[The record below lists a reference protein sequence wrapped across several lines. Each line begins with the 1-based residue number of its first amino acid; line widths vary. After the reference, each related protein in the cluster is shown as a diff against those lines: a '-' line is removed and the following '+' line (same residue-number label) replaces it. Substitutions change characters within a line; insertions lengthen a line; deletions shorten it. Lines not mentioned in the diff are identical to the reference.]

1 MRKLAKRILSII
13 VSVVML
19 ISMAVVASA
28 QSTLPTAFKW
38 SDVTFG
44 VMNFHSVE
52 GVSTYYS
59 ILYKNGDEVT
69 THTQN
74 DVEELESTIDFR
86 NIMLSVGSGTYTMK
100 FVAYENDNFD
110 NPAAQTVLSN
120 ELVYNPDPSRPKLDT
135 PQSVACRNNVLTWTH
150 NAEGVAL
157 WKLSFYAKS
166 ENNAYEFLTVTIPDN
181 AAEYEFDKT
190 DFEEYNY
197 FLEEESLSEEDYSF
211 AVTVC
216 AIPDDIVS
224 YNKSV
229 ESDFVIINRT
239 SQGEDGGNGGG
250 GAVPTPPGSNVR
262 PGDGGNVAPSV
273 SVVDSGECGDSA
285 TWSFKSDGTLTISG
299 SGSIDDNSGYAQYQ
313 EDILKLVIE
322 SGIEKIDDDMFY
334 EFYNLKE
341 VTIPNTVTSIGSGFL
356 KGSNVEEVVIPPSVL
371 SIGEWFLTKCE
382 SLETL
387 YVYNPGCQIA
397 FDENAPMTPGAT
409 VYCYYGTS
417 LWQVAEGNGNDIV
430 EMDPDFTVNGEIEE
444 PVRVNNRTLSIVLNE
459 WAKKNFTQFKIST
472 LEEDGTYQD
481 ISLLT
486 NLTTTYTLPAVHG
499 RHGINISFKNSD
511 GTLEMNVFKSV
522 ELDYTRKLTYKVNGE
537 VYTEVITDSTSASNK
552 VWENVEVG
560 CGTIIPVPED
570 PVINNY
576 RFEGW
581 VFPADVEKTE
591 DGYIMPDKDVVA
603 EAKMTKLSTIKGKV
617 VDEQNAPVEGA
628 TVTMMD
634 AKTAQTDAEGIFWLV
649 QCEWGTHTINV
660 TSGDKKKTVTFVV
673 DDFSEE
679 LENITL
685 SAAGSSAVVAPAT
698 GVTSIDTA
706 ALEAQLSDEDIA
718 YAQTPGN
725 TVNIE
730 TSVQEAL
737 PTSSINDKATQSYST
752 YTQGKTIDITINK
765 VKTGAEAGT
774 TAVSEVSVPVAY
786 EVEMPASLQGMGKFI
801 VLREHNGQVDALTTT
816 PNADGEYIQVN
827 NDTIKIV
834 AAKFSTYTILG
845 APADPTPSYSGGG
858 SSVTTYTV
866 KFETNGASAIASVRI
881 RKNGVVTMPK
891 APVKDGNTF
900 AGWYTDKACTKA
912 YNFEKKV
919 TKGFTLY
926 AKWVEKV
933 KKTLVLAID
942 KTDIEVD
949 GTVKTNDVAPIIVN
963 ERAMLP
969 IRFIAEE
976 LGAKVNW
983 NGETQ
988 TVTVD
993 FDDISI
999 VIVIGE
1005 SEATVNGEKVTL
1017 DSAPFI
1023 YKDRTFLPIRFVMEK
1038 LGADVL
1044 WNEEARTVT
1053 ITK

>member
-1 MRKLAKRILSII
+1 MEKMSKRILSTII
-13 VSVVML
+13 SFVML
-19 ISMAVVASA
+19 ISMVVTVSAS
-28 QSTLPTAFKW
+28 STLPTAFKW
-38 SDVTFG
+38 SDVSFG

-59 ILYKNGDEVT
+59 ILYKDGDEVM

-74 DVEELESTIDFR
+74 DVTERESTIDFR
-86 NIMLSVGSGTYTMK
+86 DIIVSVGSGTYTMK
-100 FVAYENDNFD
+100 FVACENGEFNNATAETQF
-110 NPAAQTVLSN
+110 SN
-120 ELVYNPDPSRPKLDT
+120 ELVYDPSPSRPRLDT
-135 PQSVACRNNVLTWTH
+135 PQSVICRNNVLTWSH
-150 NAEGVAL
+150 NAEGVGL

-166 ENNAYEFLTVTIPDN
+166 ENNAYEFLTVTIP
-181 AAEYEFDKT
+181 AVATEYEFDET
-190 DFEEYNY
+190 DFEEYIY
-197 FLEEESLSEEDYSF
+197 FLEAEGLSEEEYSF

-216 AIPDDIVS
+216 AIPDNIVS
-224 YNKSV
+224 YNKSA
-229 ESDFVIINRT
+229 ESDCVIVDTN
-239 SQGEDGGNGGG
+239 SQGGG
-250 GAVPTPPGSNVR
+250 GSIPTPPGSGTN
-262 PGDGGNVAPSV
+262 PGDGGSVAPSV

-299 SGSIDDNSGYAQYQ
+299 SGSITDNSGYAQYR

-334 EFYNLKE
+334 ELYNLSE
-341 VTIPNTVTSIGSGFL
+341 VTIPNTVTSIGDGFL
-356 KGSNVEEVVIPPSVL
+356 KGSSVEEVVIPPSVL

-387 YVYNPGCQIA
+387 YVYNPRCQIE
-397 FDENAPMTPGAT
+397 FDEYAPMTSSAT
-409 VYCYYGTS
+409 VYCYHGTS
-417 LWQVAEGNGNDIV
+417 LWQIAEANGNDIV

-444 PVRVNNRTLSIVLNE
+444 PVRVNSRTLSIVLNE
-459 WAKKNFTQFKIST
+459 WAKKNFTQFMIST
-472 LEEDGTYQD
+472 LEEEGEYQD
-481 ISLLT
+481 ISSLT
-486 NLTTTYTLPAVHG
+486 NLTTSYTLPAVHG

-560 CGTIIPVPED
+560 CGTIIPIPED

-581 VFPADVEKTE
+581 IFPSDVEKTE
-591 DGYIMPDKDVVA
+591 DGYIMPEKDVVA

-634 AKTAQTDAEGIFWLV
+634 AKTDQTDAEGIFWLV

-660 TSGDKKKTVTFVV
+660 TSGDKKKTVTFTV

-685 SAAGSSAVVAPAT
+685 SAAGSSAVVAPTT
-698 GVTSIDTA
+698 GVTSIDVA
-706 ALEAQLSDEDIA
+706 ALEAELSDEDIA

-730 TSVQEAL
+730 TSVQEAV
-737 PTSSINDKATQSYST
+737 PTSNINDKATQSYST
-752 YTQGKTIDITINK
+752 YTQGKTIDITISK

-801 VLREHNGQVDALTTT
+801 VLREHDGQVDELTTV
-816 PNADGEYIQVN
+816 PNSAGEYIQVN
-827 NDTIKIV
+827 NDIIKIV

-845 APADPTPSYSGGG
+845 APADPTPIYRGGG

-881 RKNGVVTMPK
+881 RKNGVVTMPES
-891 APVKDGNTF
+891 PVKDGFTF

-912 YNFEKKV
+912 YNFEEKV

-988 TVTVD
+988 TVTVE

-999 VIVIGE
+999 VVVIGE

-1023 YKDRTFLPIRFVMEK
+1023 QKDRTFLPIRFVMEK

-1053 ITK
+1053 IIK

>member
-1 MRKLAKRILSII
+1 
-13 VSVVML
+13 
-19 ISMAVVASA
+19 
-28 QSTLPTAFKW
+28 
-38 SDVTFG
+38 
-44 VMNFHSVE
+44 
-52 GVSTYYS
+52 
-59 ILYKNGDEVT
+59 
-69 THTQN
+69 
-74 DVEELESTIDFR
+74 
-86 NIMLSVGSGTYTMK
+86 
-100 FVAYENDNFD
+100 
-110 NPAAQTVLSN
+110 
-120 ELVYNPDPSRPKLDT
+120 
-135 PQSVACRNNVLTWTH
+135 
-150 NAEGVAL
+150 
-157 WKLSFYAKS
+157 
-166 ENNAYEFLTVTIPDN
+166 
-181 AAEYEFDKT
+181 
-190 DFEEYNY
+190 
-197 FLEEESLSEEDYSF
+197 
-211 AVTVC
+211 
-216 AIPDDIVS
+216 
-224 YNKSV
+224 
-229 ESDFVIINRT
+229 
-239 SQGEDGGNGGG
+239 
-250 GAVPTPPGSNVR
+250 
-262 PGDGGNVAPSV
+262 
-273 SVVDSGECGDSA
+273 
-285 TWSFKSDGTLTISG
+285 
-299 SGSIDDNSGYAQYQ
+299 
-313 EDILKLVIE
+313 
-322 SGIEKIDDDMFY
+322 
-334 EFYNLKE
+334 
-341 VTIPNTVTSIGSGFL
+341 
-356 KGSNVEEVVIPPSVL
+356 
-371 SIGEWFLTKCE
+371 
-382 SLETL
+382 
-387 YVYNPGCQIA
+387 
-397 FDENAPMTPGAT
+397 
-409 VYCYYGTS
+409 
-417 LWQVAEGNGNDIV
+417 
-430 EMDPDFTVNGEIEE
+430 
-444 PVRVNNRTLSIVLNE
+444 
-459 WAKKNFTQFKIST
+459 
-472 LEEDGTYQD
+472 
-481 ISLLT
+481 
-486 NLTTTYTLPAVHG
+486 
-499 RHGINISFKNSD
+499 
-511 GTLEMNVFKSV
+511 
-522 ELDYTRKLTYKVNGE
+522 
-537 VYTEVITDSTSASNK
+537 
-552 VWENVEVG
+552 
-560 CGTIIPVPED
+560 
-570 PVINNY
+570 
-576 RFEGW
+576 
-581 VFPADVEKTE
+581 
-591 DGYIMPDKDVVA
+591 
-603 EAKMTKLSTIKGKV
+603 
-617 VDEQNAPVEGA
+617 
-628 TVTMMD
+628 
-634 AKTAQTDAEGIFWLV
+634 QTDAEGIFWLV

-685 SAAGSSAVVAPAT
+685 SATGSSAVVAPAT

-774 TAVSEVSVPVAY
+774 TAVSDVSVPVAY

-866 KFETNGASAIASVRI
+866 KFETNGASAIASVKVK
-881 RKNGVVTMPK
+881 KNGVVTMPES
-891 APVKDGNTF
+891 PVKDGFTF
-900 AGWYTDKACTKA
+900 AGWYTDKACTKE
-912 YNFEKKV
+912 YNFEEKV